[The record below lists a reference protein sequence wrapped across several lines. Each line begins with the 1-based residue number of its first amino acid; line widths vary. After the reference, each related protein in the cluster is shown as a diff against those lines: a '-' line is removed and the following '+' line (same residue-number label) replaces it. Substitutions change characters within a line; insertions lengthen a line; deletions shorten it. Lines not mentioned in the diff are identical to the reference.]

1 MKIEKT
7 KIIGATTMRSRYESI
22 QILLD
27 DTYILTTLNEQLQL
41 NPDDVSLLIKRGV
54 VYFFIHEYNLAI
66 DDLSNAIN
74 LNPDCAEAFYY
85 RSYIYDELKIYDK
98 AIEDYTAMLMLNSG
112 NTEVLNNRGLI
123 YDKLEAYDK
132 AIEDYT
138 AAIKLDP
145 QYAQAYNNRGNTYSN
160 IKIFDKAIED
170 YNAAIMLNQNNAE
183 VFYNRGNAYSKWEVY
198 DKAIEDYT
206 TAIGIN
212 PGYAEFFYNRAI
224 IYEKLDAYDKAIE
237 DYTTAINLDPQC
249 VQAYNNRG
257 IIYDK
262 LETYDKAYEDY
273 TAAIMHDPNFAT
285 LYINRGSLYGTLEA
299 YDKAIEDYTVA
310 IDINAEY
317 AEAYNNRGTIYSRI
331 KIYDKA
337 IEDYTS
343 AIKLEPENGL
353 FITNL
358 GKMHFYKDNYDEA
371 IKCLNMSITVD
382 PVYSQ
387 AWYYLGKLYK
397 LQNENHKAIKY
408 YIRALYLGLDEG
420 NEIVDCLNVVLS
432 NNYYCPFLIKEYY
445 NVPLQFTTT
454 GEPLRVDGKIIQQA
468 DKMEQFIT
476 AISVSLPTSKS
487 TLRTQAIINYHMGN
501 PIQAYRIFD
510 EKWDDDSKETQQ
522 DMFGQYYFFKSAQQF
537 LENENTIL
545 TYALDSMKKKTDNGA
560 ALPLDYYY
568 AALLC
573 IEQKDYDCALK
584 YLDHAMKDND
594 IILPALYTQLYCFH
608 RNNMIAKEQEICRK
622 ILEMERN
629 LLISRSGYLIDIHIN
644 KITFDPNNYISQL
657 FHYCHY
663 SETFNSHEILV
674 EYLENTNS
682 QSWHDLKSVLG
693 KGRETLGDLWEFT
706 DDFNAFLME
715 KNEKE
720 KKEFIYSLGKYLKPD
735 DPRTWKINPEWE
747 KLESSAE
754 LACAIGSSFDEKTG
768 KEKIDFSDYQKITL
782 YYYCLGQLQ
791 TGDMLFLL
799 FYFSIKKYENS
810 ILKVENVTIKVFL
823 NLFCKFAAEFIAMLT
838 VRHNPFVIASIS
850 IIVLFIELIPYF
862 ITTKALKNDLINLSY
877 NSFSENFL
885 KHIIKAEKD
894 NPMLFDKQ
902 YKEIKKLFRDHT
914 L

>member
-1 MKIEKT
+1 MKVEKT
-7 KIIGATTMRSRYESI
+7 MIIGATSMRSMYESI
-22 QILLD
+22 QILVDD

-54 VYFFIHEYNLAI
+54 VYFFKHEYNLAI

-98 AIEDYTAMLMLNSG
+98 AIEDYTAMLMLNPD
-112 NTEVLNNRGLI
+112 NAEVLNNRGLI
-123 YDKLEAYDK
+123 YDKLEIYDK

-145 QYAQAYNNRGNTYSN
+145 QYAQAYNNRGNTYSD
-160 IKIFDKAIED
+160 IKIFNKAIED
-170 YNAAIMLNQNNAE
+170 YTASIMLNQNIAE
-183 VFYNRGNAYSKWEVY
+183 VFYNRGIIYDKLELYDKAIGDYTTVIGINSEYAEFYYNRGIIYKKLDVY
-198 DKAIEDYT
+198 DKAIED
-206 TAIGIN
+206 
-212 PGYAEFFYNRAI
+212 F
-224 IYEKLDAYDKAIE
+224 
-237 DYTTAINLDPQC
+237 TTAINLDLQC

-257 IIYDK
+257 IIYDT
-262 LETYDKAYEDY
+262 LET
-273 TAAIMHDPNFAT
+273 
-285 LYINRGSLYGTLEA
+285 
-299 YDKAIEDYTVA
+299 YDKAIEDYTAA
-310 IDINAEY
+310 ININTKY
-317 AEAYNNRGTIYSRI
+317 AAAYNNRGNAYSRI

-343 AIKLEPENGL
+343 AMKLEPDKGL

-358 GKMHFYKDNYDEA
+358 GKMHFINNNYDEA
-371 IKCLNMSITVD
+371 IICMDMSIAVD

-445 NVPLQFTTT
+445 NIPLQFTTT

-476 AISVSLPTSKS
+476 AISVSEPTSKS

-537 LENENTIL
+537 LENENAIL
-545 TYALDSMKKKTDNGA
+545 NYALDSMKEKTNNGA

-568 AALLC
+568 SALLC

-584 YLDHAMKDND
+584 YIDHAMKDND

-622 ILEMERN
+622 IFEMERN
-629 LLISRSGYLIDIHIN
+629 LLISRSGYLVGMHIS

-663 SETFNSHEILV
+663 SETFDSYEILV
-674 EYLENTNS
+674 EYLENSDS
-682 QSWHDLKSVLG
+682 QSWPDLKSVLG
-693 KGRETLGDLWEFT
+693 KGRETLGELWEFT

-720 KKEFIYSLGKYLKPD
+720 KKEFICSLENYLKPD
-735 DPRTWKINPEWE
+735 DPRTWKINPGWE

-782 YYYCLGQLQ
+782 YYYRLGQLE

-799 FYFSIKKYENS
+799 FYLSIKKYENS
-810 ILKVENVTIKVFL
+810 IIKFEDVTIKVFL

-838 VRHNPFVIASIS
+838 GRHNPFVIANIS
-850 IIVLFIELIPYF
+850 IIVLFIELIPSF
-862 ITTKALKNDLINLSY
+862 VTVKTLKNDLINLSY

-885 KHIIKAEKD
+885 KYIIKAEKD

-902 YKEIKKLFRDHT
+902 YKEIKKLFRDHA
-914 L
+914 